1 MASDPTRIQA
11 VLIGIDLYSDTNE
24 DENLDGC
31 VRDVE
36 NIYDI
41 LHTKLGIPSQS
52 IATLTAHCGRGSN
65 TSFRRTGSPTR
76 ANVLNELDKWKN
88 MPKQPGDVFIFHYS
102 GHGDRR
108 RTQHRFLKGFNA
120 KDELLCTL
128 NGEISDV
135 ELGNRL
141 DELAKQGVTVIA
153 ILDCCHSG
161 GLDRKIE
168 NKDPATNEL
177 RDNPNNA
184 NDTRKA
190 GDCKMRRGKR
200 RCRNKD
206 PATNE
211 LRDNP
216 NNANDTREPGD
227 RIKTLG
233 TRNANIGQ
241 SYLYKHRGYNLI
253 AACQPREYACEVWRD
268 VDGVEKPHGALT
280 YYLVKSMRSLENS
293 MEPVTYERLQGV
305 LKAEI
310 QSADDVE
317 QQPRYLGDPTR
328 ILFSADILEDGA
340 RRLRANVIE
349 KTSNSVTLN
358 KGLSSSIAVGDQFQL
373 FSPSQSF
380 MGLVTADHSSAVEVE
395 IMSAEDSKAKAILY
409 GEEATSLLGVGIGWI
424 GQLSKRAQ
432 PAIVHIRLPEMDPDA
447 RQRLEQDWP
456 SYVDPRMPVD
466 LDFSNPVNRVAF
478 SVDVNQGIFQV
489 RDEDGRHMP
498 HLPRVYA
505 DGPSNVQQLMG
516 LLHHLCSYRLV
527 ANIPCSKSASAPY
540 YDFEIE
546 PIDHSKKEAGT
557 LGAWRVRFKNR
568 HDGPLYVTILNLS
581 PAYGIQ
587 MLFPRKDNGS
597 HEVERGTEI
606 EDRGVGFVIDMV
618 PPELLLGSVPP
629 TLFLNGPLEGRAET
643 GPIDP
648 NFEMKDVLK
657 LFVTTEAEDFNHYAL
672 ADLEVDPDKLVE
684 RLEKK
689 LRGRRAKRREPELQT
704 WTVDEIEIT
713 TPNKKPKT
721 KTFAKRSLMRR
732 EAMGRNLLI
741 GISITGG
748 AAILLGWTFWP
759 ASRPY
764 GWIRLYG

>member
-11 VLIGIDLYSDTNE
+11 LLIGIDLYSDTNE

-41 LHTKLGIPSQS
+41 LHTKLGIPSRS

-88 MPKQPGDVFIFHYS
+88 MPKQPCDVFIFHYS

-108 RTQHRFLKGFNA
+108 RTQHRSLKGFNA

-161 GLDRKIE
+161 GLDRK
-168 NKDPATNEL
+168 
-177 RDNPNNA
+177 
-184 NDTRKA
+184 
-190 GDCKMRRGKR
+190 MRRGKR

-211 LRDNP
+211 LGDNP
-216 NNANDTREPGD
+216 NNANDTRESGD

-233 TRNANIGQ
+233 TRDANIGQ

-253 AACQPREYACEVWRD
+253 AACQPREYACEVWRG

-280 YYLVKSMRSLENS
+280 YYLVKSMRSLEGS
-293 MEPVTYERLQGV
+293 KEPVTYERLQGV

-317 QQPRYLGDPTR
+317 QQPRYLGDPNR

-340 RRLRANVIE
+340 RHLRANVIE

-358 KGLSSSIAVGDQFQL
+358 KGLSTSIAVGDQFQL

-380 MGLVTADHSSAVEVE
+380 MGLVTADRSSAVEVE
-395 IMSAEDSKAKAILY
+395 ISSVEDLKAKAVLY
-409 GEEATSLLGVGIGWI
+409 GEEATSLLGVDIGWI

-432 PAIVHIRLPEMDPDA
+432 PAIVYIRLPEMDSDA
-447 RQRLEQDWP
+447 RQRLEQNWP

-466 LDFSNPVNRVAF
+466 LHFSKPVNRVAF

-540 YDFEIE
+540 YDFKIE
-546 PIDHSKKEAGT
+546 PTDHNKKDART

-568 HDGPLYVTILNLS
+568 HHGPLYVTILNLS
-581 PAYGIQ
+581 PAYGIE
-587 MLFPRKDNGS
+587 MLFPRKHNGS

-606 EDRGVGFVIDMV
+606 EDRGDGFVIDMD
-618 PPELLLGSVPP
+618 PPELLLGSVPL
-629 TLFLNGPLEGRAET
+629 TLFLNRPLEGRVEA
-643 GPIDP
+643 GPVDP

-672 ADLEVDPDKLVE
+672 ADLEVDPDKLVK
-684 RLEKK
+684 RLREK
-689 LRGRRAKRREPELQT
+689 LRGRRAKRREPELKT

-721 KTFAKRSLMRR
+721 KTFAKRSLVRR
-732 EAMGRNLLI
+732 EAMGRNFLI
-741 GISITGG
+741 GISIT
-748 AAILLGWTFWP
+748 AILLSWTFWP

-764 GWIRLYG
+764 GWIRLRRQ